1 MTHPL
6 CDLAWKTWDQGDT
19 CQAHELMKEHL
30 AAFRHLRTNTG
41 GLAMALG
48 YMIAITTWMGDFKA
62 AEQYVSEKRALEL
75 SFHSG
80 LSAIIVLLDDTGL
93 KFAQGL
99 PSNALADLESALS
112 VARKNSNPLLT
123 CWILER
129 LGDALVFEGRV
140 REGKARLAEGLEI
153 AREKGTL
160 EPFLV
165 PDILD
170 KYAHAVLIEG
180 NPQEAQDLYRE
191 SLAVSRDSHPRLP
204 GCLDGLATCAASLG
218 QSERAARLFGA
229 AQHMREKMSLA
240 VLPVYQASYDQVLS
254 SLRTTISPIAFQ
266 QAWKSGAGM
275 TATESIDFAM
285 GVE

>member
-19 CQAHELMKEHL
+19 RRARELMEEHL

-48 YMIAITTWMGDFKA
+48 YMIAITTWMGDFQA
-62 AEQYVSEKRALEL
+62 AEQYVLEKRAIEL
-75 SFHSG
+75 SFHSS

-99 PSNALADLESALS
+99 PSTALADLESALS
-112 VARKNSNPLLT
+112 AARKNSNPLIT

-129 LGDALVFEGRV
+129 LGETLVFEGRV
-140 REGKARLAEGLEI
+140 GEGKTRLAESLEI

-160 EPFLV
+160 EPFRV

-170 KYAHAVLIEG
+170 KYANAVLIEG

-191 SLAVSRDSHPRLP
+191 SLAGSRDSHPRLP
-204 GCLDGLATCAASLG
+204 GCLDGLAKCAVALG
-218 QSERAARLFGA
+218 QSERAARLLGA
-229 AQHMREKMSLA
+229 AHRMRETMSLTL
-240 VLPVYQASYDQVLS
+240 LPVYQPAYDQVLS
-254 SLRTTISPIAFQ
+254 NLRKAINEAAFQ
-266 QAWKSGAGM
+266 QAWESGAAM
-275 TATESIDFAM
+275 TATESVDFAI